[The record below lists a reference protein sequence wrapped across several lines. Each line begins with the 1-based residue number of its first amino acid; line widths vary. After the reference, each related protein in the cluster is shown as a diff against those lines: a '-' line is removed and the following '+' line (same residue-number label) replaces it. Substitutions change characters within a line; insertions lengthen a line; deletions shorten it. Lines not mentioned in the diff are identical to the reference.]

1 MYLQGWLLS
10 LLFYALTALFVPRLL
25 EQTKRPNAAGRFVLS
40 LAGMGFGVLSL
51 RCPYIVY
58 ASLYSHLACL
68 CLWGVY
74 IMHPDQT
81 RQRKKG
87 RR

>member
-1 MYLQGWLLS
+1 MYLQGWLFT

-25 EQTKRPNAAGRFVLS
+25 EQTQRPNAAGRLVLS
-40 LAGMGFGVLSL
+40 LTGVGFGVLSL

-68 CLWGVY
+68 CAWGVS
-74 IMHPDQT
+74 IMRPDET
-81 RQRKKG
+81 RERKKG